1 MSQVVKK
8 PSLFPTFPTF
18 FDDFFTKDF
27 FDWNDKNFAKVGS
40 TLPSVNLKETDKE
53 YHLELA
59 APGMKK
65 DDFKVELLNGILNI
79 RAEKRIEKEE
89 KNKEGNFLR
98 REFSYESFHRSFSM
112 PDNVKEDKISAVYKD
127 GILHIG
133 IDKKEPKAVITP
145 KAIEVK

>member
-1 MSQVVKK
+1 MSQIVKK

-53 YHLELA
+53 YHIELA

-65 DDFKVELLNGILNI
+65 DDFKVELLNGILTI
-79 RAEKRIEKEE
+79 TSEKKVEREE
-89 KNKEGNFLR
+89 KDKEGNYLR
-98 REFSYESFHRSFSM
+98 KEFSYESFNRSFSM
-112 PDNVKEDKISAVYKD
+112 PENVKEDKISAVYKD

-133 IDKKEPKAVITP
+133 IDKKESKAVITP

>member
-53 YHLELA
+53 YHIELA

-79 RAEKRIEKEE
+79 RAEKRMEKEE
-89 KNKEGNFLR
+89 KDKEL
-98 REFSYESFHRSFSM
+98 
-112 PDNVKEDKISAVYKD
+112 
-127 GILHIG
+127 
-133 IDKKEPKAVITP
+133 
-145 KAIEVK
+145 

>member
-53 YHLELA
+53 YHIELA
-59 APGMKK
+59 APGMKMYK
-65 DDFKVELLNGILNI
+65 KTKFLLSTKMAYSI
-79 RAEKRIEKEE
+79 
-89 KNKEGNFLR
+89 
-98 REFSYESFHRSFSM
+98 
-112 PDNVKEDKISAVYKD
+112 
-127 GILHIG
+127 
-133 IDKKEPKAVITP
+133 
-145 KAIEVK
+145 

>member
-1 MSQVVKK
+1 MSQIIKK
-8 PSLFPTFPTF
+8 TPLFPSFPTF

-53 YHLELA
+53 FRIELA

-65 DDFKVELLNGILNI
+65 DDFKVELNNGILTI
-79 RAEKRIEKEE
+79 DSEKKEEKEE
-89 KNKEGNFLR
+89 KDKEGNYLR
-98 REFSYESFHRSFSM
+98 REFSYESFSRSFSM
-112 PDNVKEDKISAVYKD
+112 PENAKQDSINANYKD
-127 GILHIG
+127 GILKIAIG
-133 IDKKEPKAVITP
+133 KKEPKAVITP